1 MVEVFA
7 DGEHTLALRL
17 ANKLA
22 DLRAEH
28 ATSFVHT
35 HEWIRIEHVDK
46 KEKDNRGG
54 CLVWRYCLWAE
65 FLHSPL
71 ESKLSDDF
79 A

>member
-7 DGEHTLALRL
+7 EGEDTLALRL

-22 DLRAEH
+22 DLRAEY

-46 KEKDNRGG
+46 KREGQPRRAVLCGGIRRGRR
-54 CLVWRYCLWAE
+54 CSRL
-65 FLHSPL
+65 SP
-71 ESKLSDDF
+71 
-79 A
+79 